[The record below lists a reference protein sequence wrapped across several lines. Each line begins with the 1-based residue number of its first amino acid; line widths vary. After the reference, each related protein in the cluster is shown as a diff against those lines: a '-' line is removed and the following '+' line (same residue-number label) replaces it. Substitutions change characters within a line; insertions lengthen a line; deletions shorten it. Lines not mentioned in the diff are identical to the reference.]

1 MLQCYL
7 SDVIRQFADK
17 GAEHEFQKE
26 KDTENY
32 IVDHHPYSGAG
43 DDCSYIAVVF
53 ISGIERNF
61 KMNRMKTVLMTAA
74 MLVCVFACTAVAGK
88 TVYAAPND
96 TIQTGI
102 SADGMD
108 LSGMTQEQAQGVVQS
123 YVNELGQAQ
132 VQLQAQ
138 DGQSVSIS
146 LSELGISWKNPEL
159 VSEAVSLGK
168 KGNIVARYKAEKDLQ
183 NKGKNY
189 PVVLDFDKEAI
200 RQAVTER
207 CSKFNV
213 EAIDAHL
220 TRVDG
225 SFQIEDG
232 QTGYVVDE
240 NASVAAIYDYLTG
253 SWVKGENGNVALVMA
268 VDEPKGKT
276 EELAKVK
283 DVLGTFTTSYS
294 TSGAS
299 RSKNVANGCRLI
311 NGTTLYPG
319 DTFSTYNTV
328 KPFSTENG
336 YEMAGSYLNGKV
348 VDSIGGGICQ
358 VSTTLYNA
366 VLRAELN
373 VTERSPHSMTVHYV
387 DLSEDAAIAGTYK
400 DFKFVNSTE
409 YPIYIEG
416 YTTSD
421 KKITFNIYGKE
432 TRDKNRT
439 ISFESQMVSETP
451 ATTILQEDAG
461 QGIGYKA
468 VSSKGSSGY
477 VAELYKIVKVNGVET
492 DRIKVNK
499 STYKGTNR
507 VVTYGTAGDPT
518 LSENLRAAIAAQDEA
533 LADANIAAAVPA
545 Q

>member
-1 MLQCYL
+1 MKKWKGSLLLAICL
-7 SDVIRQFADK
+7 LAMTSSMTVCAAGETILKGVSIDKLDV
-17 GAEHEFQKE
+17 
-26 KDTENY
+26 
-32 IVDHHPYSGAG
+32 
-43 DDCSYIAVVF
+43 
-53 ISGIERNF
+53 
-61 KMNRMKTVLMTAA
+61 
-74 MLVCVFACTAVAGK
+74 
-88 TVYAAPND
+88 
-96 TIQTGI
+96 
-102 SADGMD
+102 
-108 LSGMTQEQAQGVVQS
+108 SGMTREEALAALES
-123 YVNELGQAQ
+123 YEKNLG
-132 VQLQAQ
+132 
-138 DGQSVSIS
+138 GQSIK
-146 LSELGISWKNPEL
+146 LGIGDNVIEAKLSDLGVTFDNEDL
-159 VSEAVSLGK
+159 VDEAIGAGHA
-168 KGNIVARYKAEKDLQ
+168 GNIVKRYKDQKDLQ
-183 NKGKNY
+183 HSGKTFPLSWQTNEDTVRTY
-189 PVVLDFDKEAI
+189 VENNCTKYDKKAQNASLTRENGAFNFVAGTEGLELNVDSAVRTISDYLENSWTSDNTEVLNLET
-200 RQAVTER
+200 QVTEP
-207 CSKFNV
+207 
-213 EAIDAHL
+213 E
-220 TRVDG
+220 G
-225 SFQIEDG
+225 S
-232 QTGYVVDE
+232 
-240 NASVAAIYDYLTG
+240 A
-253 SWVKGENGNVALVMA
+253 
-268 VDEPKGKT
+268 
-276 EELAKVK
+276 EELANIK
-283 DVLGTFTTSYS
+283 DLLGSFTTSFS
-294 TSGAS
+294 TSGS
-299 RSKNVANGCRLI
+299 NRCKNVSSGASHI
-311 NGTTLYPG
+311 NGTVLYPG
-319 DTFSTYNTV
+319 EEFSTYETV
-328 KPFSTENG
+328 SPFTEANG
-336 YEMAGSYLNGKV
+336 YAMAGSYLNGEV
-348 VDSIGGGICQ
+348 VDSMGGGICQ

>member
-1 MLQCYL
+1 MKKWKGSLLLAICL
-7 SDVIRQFADK
+7 LAMTSSMTVCAAGETILKGVSIDKLDV
-17 GAEHEFQKE
+17 
-26 KDTENY
+26 
-32 IVDHHPYSGAG
+32 
-43 DDCSYIAVVF
+43 
-53 ISGIERNF
+53 
-61 KMNRMKTVLMTAA
+61 
-74 MLVCVFACTAVAGK
+74 
-88 TVYAAPND
+88 
-96 TIQTGI
+96 
-102 SADGMD
+102 
-108 LSGMTQEQAQGVVQS
+108 SGMTREEALAALES
-123 YVNELGQAQ
+123 YEKNLG
-132 VQLQAQ
+132 
-138 DGQSVSIS
+138 GQSIK
-146 LSELGISWKNPEL
+146 LGIGDNVIEAKLSDLGVTFDNEDL
-159 VSEAVSLGK
+159 VDEAIGVGHA
-168 KGNIVARYKAEKDLQ
+168 GNIVKRYKDQKDLQ
-183 NKGKNY
+183 HSGKTFPLSWQTNEDTVRTY
-189 PVVLDFDKEAI
+189 VENNCTKYDKKA
-200 RQAVTER
+200 QNA
-207 CSKFNV
+207 S
-213 EAIDAHL
+213 L
-220 TRVDG
+220 TRENGAFNFVAGTEGLELNVD
-225 SFQIEDG
+225 SAVRTI
-232 QTGYVVDE
+232 
-240 NASVAAIYDYLTG
+240 SDYLENSWTSDNTEVLNLETQITEPEG
-253 SWVKGENGNVALVMA
+253 SA
-268 VDEPKGKT
+268 
-276 EELAKVK
+276 EELANIK
-283 DVLGTFTTSYS
+283 DLLGSFTTSFS
-294 TSGAS
+294 TSGS
-299 RSKNVANGCRLI
+299 NRCKNVSSGASHI
-311 NGTTLYPG
+311 NGTVLYPG
-319 DTFSTYNTV
+319 EEFSAYETV
-328 KPFSTENG
+328 SPFTEANG
-336 YEMAGSYLNGKV
+336 YAMAGSYLNGEV
-348 VDSIGGGICQ
+348 VDSMGGGICQ

-439 ISFESQMVSETP
+439 ISFESQIVSETP

>member
-1 MLQCYL
+1 MKKWKGSLLLAICL
-7 SDVIRQFADK
+7 LAMASSMTVCAAGETILKGVSIDKLDV
-17 GAEHEFQKE
+17 
-26 KDTENY
+26 
-32 IVDHHPYSGAG
+32 
-43 DDCSYIAVVF
+43 
-53 ISGIERNF
+53 
-61 KMNRMKTVLMTAA
+61 
-74 MLVCVFACTAVAGK
+74 
-88 TVYAAPND
+88 
-96 TIQTGI
+96 
-102 SADGMD
+102 
-108 LSGMTQEQAQGVVQS
+108 SGMTREEALAALES
-123 YVNELGQAQ
+123 YEKNLG
-132 VQLQAQ
+132 
-138 DGQSVSIS
+138 GQSIK
-146 LSELGISWKNPEL
+146 LGIGDNVIEAKLSDLGVTFDNEDL
-159 VSEAVSLGK
+159 VDEAIGVGHV
-168 KGNIVARYKAEKDLQ
+168 GNIVKRYKDQKDLQ
-183 NKGKNY
+183 HSGKTFPLSWQTNEDTVRTY
-189 PVVLDFDKEAI
+189 VENNCTKYDKKAQNASLTRENGAFNFVAGTEGLELNVDSAVRTISDYLENSWTSDNTAVLNLET
-200 RQAVTER
+200 QVTEP
-207 CSKFNV
+207 
-213 EAIDAHL
+213 E
-220 TRVDG
+220 G
-225 SFQIEDG
+225 S
-232 QTGYVVDE
+232 
-240 NASVAAIYDYLTG
+240 
-253 SWVKGENGNVALVMA
+253 
-268 VDEPKGKT
+268 T
-276 EELAKVK
+276 EELANIK
-283 DVLGTFTTSYS
+283 DLLGSFTTSFS
-294 TSGAS
+294 TSGS
-299 RSKNVANGCRLI
+299 NRCKNVSSGASHI
-311 NGTTLYPG
+311 NGTVLYPG
-319 DTFSTYNTV
+319 EEFSAYETV
-328 KPFSTENG
+328 SPFTEANG
-336 YEMAGSYLNGKV
+336 YAMAGSYLNGEV
-348 VDSIGGGICQ
+348 VDSMGGGICQ

>member
-1 MLQCYL
+1 MKKWKGSLLLAICL
-7 SDVIRQFADK
+7 LAMASSMTVCAAGETILKGVSIDKLDV
-17 GAEHEFQKE
+17 
-26 KDTENY
+26 
-32 IVDHHPYSGAG
+32 
-43 DDCSYIAVVF
+43 
-53 ISGIERNF
+53 
-61 KMNRMKTVLMTAA
+61 
-74 MLVCVFACTAVAGK
+74 
-88 TVYAAPND
+88 
-96 TIQTGI
+96 
-102 SADGMD
+102 
-108 LSGMTQEQAQGVVQS
+108 SGMTREEALAALES
-123 YVNELGQAQ
+123 YEKNLG
-132 VQLQAQ
+132 
-138 DGQSVSIS
+138 GQSIK
-146 LSELGISWKNPEL
+146 LGIGDNVIEAKLSDLGVTFDNEDL
-159 VSEAVSLGK
+159 VDEAIGVGHA
-168 KGNIVARYKAEKDLQ
+168 GNIVKRYKDQKDLQ
-183 NKGKNY
+183 HSGKTFPLSWQTNEDTVRTY
-189 PVVLDFDKEAI
+189 VENNCTKYDKKAQNASLTRENGAFNFVAGTEGLELNVDSAVRTISDYLENSWTSDNTEVLNLEA
-200 RQAVTER
+200 QVTEP
-207 CSKFNV
+207 
-213 EAIDAHL
+213 E
-220 TRVDG
+220 G
-225 SFQIEDG
+225 S
-232 QTGYVVDE
+232 
-240 NASVAAIYDYLTG
+240 A
-253 SWVKGENGNVALVMA
+253 
-268 VDEPKGKT
+268 
-276 EELAKVK
+276 EELENIK
-283 DVLGTFTTSYS
+283 DLLGSFTTSFS
-294 TSGAS
+294 TSGS
-299 RSKNVANGCRLI
+299 NRCKNVSSGASHI
-311 NGTTLYPG
+311 NGTVLYPG
-319 DTFSTYNTV
+319 EEFSAYETV
-328 KPFSTENG
+328 SPFTEANG
-336 YEMAGSYLNGKV
+336 YAMAGSYLNGEV
-348 VDSIGGGICQ
+348 VDSMGGGICQ

-439 ISFESQMVSETP
+439 ISFESQIVSETP

>member
-1 MLQCYL
+1 MKKWKGSLLLAICL
-7 SDVIRQFADK
+7 LAMASSMTVCAAGETILKGVSIDKLDV
-17 GAEHEFQKE
+17 
-26 KDTENY
+26 
-32 IVDHHPYSGAG
+32 
-43 DDCSYIAVVF
+43 
-53 ISGIERNF
+53 
-61 KMNRMKTVLMTAA
+61 
-74 MLVCVFACTAVAGK
+74 
-88 TVYAAPND
+88 
-96 TIQTGI
+96 
-102 SADGMD
+102 
-108 LSGMTQEQAQGVVQS
+108 SGMTREEALAALES
-123 YVNELGQAQ
+123 YEKNLG
-132 VQLQAQ
+132 
-138 DGQSVSIS
+138 GQSIK
-146 LSELGISWKNPEL
+146 LGIGDNVIEAKLSDLGVTFDNEDL
-159 VSEAVSLGK
+159 VDEAIGVGHV
-168 KGNIVARYKAEKDLQ
+168 GNIVKRYKDQKDLQ
-183 NKGKNY
+183 HSGKTFPLSWQTNEDTVRTY
-189 PVVLDFDKEAI
+189 VENNCTKYDKKAQNASLTRENGAFNFVAGTEGLELNVDSAVRTISDYLENSWTSDNTEVLNLEI
-200 RQAVTER
+200 QVTEP
-207 CSKFNV
+207 
-213 EAIDAHL
+213 E
-220 TRVDG
+220 G
-225 SFQIEDG
+225 S
-232 QTGYVVDE
+232 
-240 NASVAAIYDYLTG
+240 A
-253 SWVKGENGNVALVMA
+253 
-268 VDEPKGKT
+268 
-276 EELAKVK
+276 EELANIK
-283 DVLGTFTTSYS
+283 DLLGSFTTSFS
-294 TSGAS
+294 TSGS
-299 RSKNVANGCRLI
+299 NRCKNVSSGASHI
-311 NGTTLYPG
+311 NGTVLYPG
-319 DTFSTYNTV
+319 EEFSAYETV
-328 KPFSTENG
+328 SPFTEANG
-336 YEMAGSYLNGKV
+336 YAMAGSYLNGEV
-348 VDSIGGGICQ
+348 VDSMGGGICQ

>member
-1 MLQCYL
+1 MKKWKGSLLLAICL
-7 SDVIRQFADK
+7 LAMTSSMTVCAAGETILKGVSIDKLDV
-17 GAEHEFQKE
+17 
-26 KDTENY
+26 
-32 IVDHHPYSGAG
+32 
-43 DDCSYIAVVF
+43 
-53 ISGIERNF
+53 
-61 KMNRMKTVLMTAA
+61 
-74 MLVCVFACTAVAGK
+74 
-88 TVYAAPND
+88 
-96 TIQTGI
+96 
-102 SADGMD
+102 
-108 LSGMTQEQAQGVVQS
+108 SGMTREEALAALES
-123 YVNELGQAQ
+123 YEKNLG
-132 VQLQAQ
+132 
-138 DGQSVSIS
+138 GQSIK
-146 LSELGISWKNPEL
+146 LGIGDNVIEAKLSDLGVTFDNEDL
-159 VSEAVSLGK
+159 VDEAIGVGHA
-168 KGNIVARYKAEKDLQ
+168 GNIVKRYKDQKDLQ
-183 NKGKNY
+183 HSGKTFPLSWQTNEDTVRTY
-189 PVVLDFDKEAI
+189 VENNCTKYDKKAQNASLTRENGAFNFVAGTEGLELNVDSAVRTISDYLENNWTSDNTAVLNLET
-200 RQAVTER
+200 QVTEP
-207 CSKFNV
+207 
-213 EAIDAHL
+213 E
-220 TRVDG
+220 G
-225 SFQIEDG
+225 S
-232 QTGYVVDE
+232 
-240 NASVAAIYDYLTG
+240 A
-253 SWVKGENGNVALVMA
+253 
-268 VDEPKGKT
+268 
-276 EELAKVK
+276 EELANIK
-283 DVLGTFTTSYS
+283 DLLGSFTTSFS
-294 TSGAS
+294 TSGS
-299 RSKNVANGCRLI
+299 NRCKNVSSGASHI
-311 NGTTLYPG
+311 NGTVLYPG
-319 DTFSTYNTV
+319 EEFSAYETV
-328 KPFSTENG
+328 SPFTEANG
-336 YEMAGSYLNGKV
+336 YAMAGSYLNGEV
-348 VDSIGGGICQ
+348 VDSMGGGICQ

-439 ISFESQMVSETP
+439 ISFESQIVSETP

-507 VVTYGTAGDPT
+507 VVTYGTAGDPI

>member
-1 MLQCYL
+1 MKKWKGSLLLAICL
-7 SDVIRQFADK
+7 LAMTSSMTVCAAGETILKGVSIDKLDV
-17 GAEHEFQKE
+17 
-26 KDTENY
+26 
-32 IVDHHPYSGAG
+32 
-43 DDCSYIAVVF
+43 
-53 ISGIERNF
+53 
-61 KMNRMKTVLMTAA
+61 
-74 MLVCVFACTAVAGK
+74 
-88 TVYAAPND
+88 
-96 TIQTGI
+96 
-102 SADGMD
+102 
-108 LSGMTQEQAQGVVQS
+108 SGMTREEALAALES
-123 YVNELGQAQ
+123 YEKNLG
-132 VQLQAQ
+132 
-138 DGQSVSIS
+138 GQSIKLGIGDNVIEAK
-146 LSELGISWKNPEL
+146 LSELGVTFDNEDL
-159 VSEAVSLGK
+159 VDEAIGVGHA
-168 KGNIVARYKAEKDLQ
+168 GNIVKRYKDQKDLQ
-183 NKGKNY
+183 HSGKTFPLSWQTNEDTVRTY
-189 PVVLDFDKEAI
+189 VENNCTKYDKKAQNASLTRENGAFNFVAGTEGLELNVDSAVRTISDYLENSWTSDNTEVLNLET
-200 RQAVTER
+200 QVTEP
-207 CSKFNV
+207 
-213 EAIDAHL
+213 E
-220 TRVDG
+220 G
-225 SFQIEDG
+225 S
-232 QTGYVVDE
+232 
-240 NASVAAIYDYLTG
+240 A
-253 SWVKGENGNVALVMA
+253 
-268 VDEPKGKT
+268 
-276 EELAKVK
+276 EELANIK
-283 DVLGTFTTSYS
+283 DLLGSFTTSFS
-294 TSGAS
+294 TSGS
-299 RSKNVANGCRLI
+299 NRCKNVSSGASHI
-311 NGTTLYPG
+311 NGTVLYPG
-319 DTFSTYNTV
+319 EEFSAYETV
-328 KPFSTENG
+328 SPFTEANG
-336 YEMAGSYLNGKV
+336 YAMAGSYLNGEV
-348 VDSIGGGICQ
+348 VDSMGGGICQ

>member
-1 MLQCYL
+1 MKKWKGSLLLAICL
-7 SDVIRQFADK
+7 LAMTSSMTVCAAGETILKGVSIDKLDV
-17 GAEHEFQKE
+17 
-26 KDTENY
+26 
-32 IVDHHPYSGAG
+32 
-43 DDCSYIAVVF
+43 
-53 ISGIERNF
+53 
-61 KMNRMKTVLMTAA
+61 
-74 MLVCVFACTAVAGK
+74 
-88 TVYAAPND
+88 
-96 TIQTGI
+96 
-102 SADGMD
+102 
-108 LSGMTQEQAQGVVQS
+108 SGMTREEALAALES
-123 YVNELGQAQ
+123 YEKNLG
-132 VQLQAQ
+132 
-138 DGQSVSIS
+138 GQSIK
-146 LSELGISWKNPEL
+146 LGIGDNVIEAKLSDLGVTFDNEDL
-159 VSEAVSLGK
+159 VDEAIGVGHA
-168 KGNIVARYKAEKDLQ
+168 GNIVERYKDQKDLQ
-183 NKGKNY
+183 HSGKTFPLSWQTNEDTVRTY
-189 PVVLDFDKEAI
+189 VENNCTKYDKKAQNASLTRENGAFNFVAGTEGLELNVDSAVRTISDYLENSWTSDNTEVLNLET
-200 RQAVTER
+200 QVTEP
-207 CSKFNV
+207 
-213 EAIDAHL
+213 E
-220 TRVDG
+220 G
-225 SFQIEDG
+225 S
-232 QTGYVVDE
+232 
-240 NASVAAIYDYLTG
+240 A
-253 SWVKGENGNVALVMA
+253 
-268 VDEPKGKT
+268 
-276 EELAKVK
+276 EELANIK
-283 DVLGTFTTSYS
+283 DLLGSFTTSFS
-294 TSGAS
+294 TSGS
-299 RSKNVANGCRLI
+299 NRCKNVSSGASHI
-311 NGTTLYPG
+311 NGTVLYPG
-319 DTFSTYNTV
+319 EEFSAYETV
-328 KPFSTENG
+328 SPFTEANG
-336 YEMAGSYLNGKV
+336 YAMAGSYLNGEV

>member
-1 MLQCYL
+1 MKKWRGSLLLAICL
-7 SDVIRQFADK
+7 LAMTSSMTVCAAGETILKGVSIDKLDV
-17 GAEHEFQKE
+17 
-26 KDTENY
+26 
-32 IVDHHPYSGAG
+32 
-43 DDCSYIAVVF
+43 
-53 ISGIERNF
+53 
-61 KMNRMKTVLMTAA
+61 
-74 MLVCVFACTAVAGK
+74 
-88 TVYAAPND
+88 
-96 TIQTGI
+96 
-102 SADGMD
+102 
-108 LSGMTQEQAQGVVQS
+108 SGMTREEALAALES
-123 YVNELGQAQ
+123 YEKNLG
-132 VQLQAQ
+132 
-138 DGQSVSIS
+138 GQSIK
-146 LSELGISWKNPEL
+146 LGIGDNVIEAKLSDLGVTFDNEDL
-159 VSEAVSLGK
+159 VDEAIGVGHA
-168 KGNIVARYKAEKDLQ
+168 GNIVKRYKDQKDLQ
-183 NKGKNY
+183 HSGKTFPLSWQTNEDTVRTY
-189 PVVLDFDKEAI
+189 VESNCTKYDKKAQNASLTRENGAFNFVAGTEGLELNVDSAVRTISDYLENSWTSDNTEVLNLET
-200 RQAVTER
+200 QVTEP
-207 CSKFNV
+207 
-213 EAIDAHL
+213 E
-220 TRVDG
+220 G
-225 SFQIEDG
+225 S
-232 QTGYVVDE
+232 
-240 NASVAAIYDYLTG
+240 A
-253 SWVKGENGNVALVMA
+253 
-268 VDEPKGKT
+268 
-276 EELAKVK
+276 EELENIK
-283 DVLGTFTTSYS
+283 DLLGSFTTSFS
-294 TSGAS
+294 TSGS
-299 RSKNVANGCRLI
+299 NRCKNVSSGASHI
-311 NGTTLYPG
+311 NGTVLYPG
-319 DTFSTYNTV
+319 EEFSAYETV
-328 KPFSTENG
+328 SPFTEANG
-336 YEMAGSYLNGKV
+336 YAMAGSYLNGEV
-348 VDSIGGGICQ
+348 VDSMGGGICQ

>member
-1 MLQCYL
+1 MKKWKGSLLLAICL
-7 SDVIRQFADK
+7 LAMASSMTVCAAGETILKGVSIDKLDV
-17 GAEHEFQKE
+17 
-26 KDTENY
+26 
-32 IVDHHPYSGAG
+32 
-43 DDCSYIAVVF
+43 
-53 ISGIERNF
+53 
-61 KMNRMKTVLMTAA
+61 
-74 MLVCVFACTAVAGK
+74 
-88 TVYAAPND
+88 
-96 TIQTGI
+96 
-102 SADGMD
+102 
-108 LSGMTQEQAQGVVQS
+108 SGMTREEALAALES
-123 YVNELGQAQ
+123 YEKNLG
-132 VQLQAQ
+132 
-138 DGQSVSIS
+138 GQSIK
-146 LSELGISWKNPEL
+146 LGIGDNVIEAKLSDLGVTFDNEDL
-159 VSEAVSLGK
+159 VDEAIGVGHA
-168 KGNIVARYKAEKDLQ
+168 GNIVKRYKDQKDLQ
-183 NKGKNY
+183 HSGKTFPLSWQTNEDTVRTY
-189 PVVLDFDKEAI
+189 VENNCTKYDKKA
-200 RQAVTER
+200 QNA
-207 CSKFNV
+207 S
-213 EAIDAHL
+213 L
-220 TRVDG
+220 TRENGAFNFVAGTEGLELNVD
-225 SFQIEDG
+225 SAVRTI
-232 QTGYVVDE
+232 
-240 NASVAAIYDYLTG
+240 SDYLENNWTSDNTAVLNLETQITEPEG
-253 SWVKGENGNVALVMA
+253 SA
-268 VDEPKGKT
+268 
-276 EELAKVK
+276 EELANIK
-283 DVLGTFTTSYS
+283 DLLGSFTTSFS
-294 TSGAS
+294 TSGS
-299 RSKNVANGCRLI
+299 NRCKNVSSGASHI
-311 NGTTLYPG
+311 NGTVLYPG
-319 DTFSTYNTV
+319 EEFSAYETV
-328 KPFSTENG
+328 SPFTEANG
-336 YEMAGSYLNGKV
+336 YAMAGSYLNGEV
-348 VDSIGGGICQ
+348 VDSMGGGICQ

-439 ISFESQMVSETP
+439 ISFESQRVSETP

-507 VVTYGTAGDPT
+507 VVTYGTAGDPI

>member
-1 MLQCYL
+1 MKKWKGSLLLAICL
-7 SDVIRQFADK
+7 LAMTSSMTVCAAGETILKGVSIDKLDV
-17 GAEHEFQKE
+17 
-26 KDTENY
+26 
-32 IVDHHPYSGAG
+32 
-43 DDCSYIAVVF
+43 
-53 ISGIERNF
+53 
-61 KMNRMKTVLMTAA
+61 
-74 MLVCVFACTAVAGK
+74 
-88 TVYAAPND
+88 
-96 TIQTGI
+96 
-102 SADGMD
+102 
-108 LSGMTQEQAQGVVQS
+108 SGMTREEALAALES
-123 YVNELGQAQ
+123 YEKNLG
-132 VQLQAQ
+132 
-138 DGQSVSIS
+138 GQSIK
-146 LSELGISWKNPEL
+146 LGIGDNVIEAKLSDLGVTFDNEDL
-159 VSEAVSLGK
+159 VDEAIGVGHA
-168 KGNIVARYKAEKDLQ
+168 GNIVKRYKDQKDLQ
-183 NKGKNY
+183 HSGKTFPLSWQTNEDTVRTY
-189 PVVLDFDKEAI
+189 VENNCTKYDKKAQNASLTRENGAFNFVAGTEGLELNVDSAVRTISDYLENSWTSDNTAVLNLET
-200 RQAVTER
+200 QVTEP
-207 CSKFNV
+207 
-213 EAIDAHL
+213 E
-220 TRVDG
+220 G
-225 SFQIEDG
+225 S
-232 QTGYVVDE
+232 
-240 NASVAAIYDYLTG
+240 A
-253 SWVKGENGNVALVMA
+253 
-268 VDEPKGKT
+268 
-276 EELAKVK
+276 EELANIK
-283 DVLGTFTTSYS
+283 DLLGSFTTSFS
-294 TSGAS
+294 TSGS
-299 RSKNVANGCRLI
+299 NRCKNVSSGASHI
-311 NGTTLYPG
+311 NGTVLYPG
-319 DTFSTYNTV
+319 EEFSAYETV
-328 KPFSTENG
+328 SPFTEANG
-336 YEMAGSYLNGKV
+336 YAMAGSYLNGEV
-348 VDSIGGGICQ
+348 VDSMGGGICQ

-468 VSSKGSSGY
+468 VSSKGSSSY

>member
-1 MLQCYL
+1 MKKWKGSLLLAICL
-7 SDVIRQFADK
+7 LAMTSSMTVCAAGETILKGVSIDKLDV
-17 GAEHEFQKE
+17 
-26 KDTENY
+26 
-32 IVDHHPYSGAG
+32 
-43 DDCSYIAVVF
+43 
-53 ISGIERNF
+53 
-61 KMNRMKTVLMTAA
+61 
-74 MLVCVFACTAVAGK
+74 
-88 TVYAAPND
+88 
-96 TIQTGI
+96 
-102 SADGMD
+102 
-108 LSGMTQEQAQGVVQS
+108 SGMTREEALAALES
-123 YVNELGQAQ
+123 YEKNLG
-132 VQLQAQ
+132 
-138 DGQSVSIS
+138 GQSIK
-146 LSELGISWKNPEL
+146 LGIGDNVIEAKLSDLGVTFDNEDL
-159 VSEAVSLGK
+159 VDEAIGVGHA
-168 KGNIVARYKAEKDLQ
+168 GNIVKRYKDQKDLQ
-183 NKGKNY
+183 HSGKTFPLSWQTNEDTVRTY
-189 PVVLDFDKEAI
+189 VENNCTKYDKKA
-200 RQAVTER
+200 QNA
-207 CSKFNV
+207 S
-213 EAIDAHL
+213 L
-220 TRVDG
+220 TRENGAFNFVAGTEGLELNVD
-225 SFQIEDG
+225 SAVRTI
-232 QTGYVVDE
+232 
-240 NASVAAIYDYLTG
+240 SDYLENNWTSDNTAVLNLETQITEPEG
-253 SWVKGENGNVALVMA
+253 SA
-268 VDEPKGKT
+268 
-276 EELAKVK
+276 EELANIK
-283 DVLGTFTTSYS
+283 DLLGSFTTSFS
-294 TSGAS
+294 TSGSNRCKNVSSGAS
-299 RSKNVANGCRLI
+299 HINGTVLYPGEEFSAYETVSPFTVANG
-311 NGTTLYPG
+311 YA
-319 DTFSTYNTV
+319 
-328 KPFSTENG
+328 
-336 YEMAGSYLNGKV
+336 MAGSYLNGEV
-348 VDSIGGGICQ
+348 VDSMGGGICQ

-439 ISFESQMVSETP
+439 ISFESQIVSGTP

-533 LADANIAAAVPA
+533 LADANIAVAVPA

>member
-1 MLQCYL
+1 MKKWKGSLLLAICL
-7 SDVIRQFADK
+7 LAMASSMTVCAAGETILKGVSIDKLDV
-17 GAEHEFQKE
+17 
-26 KDTENY
+26 
-32 IVDHHPYSGAG
+32 
-43 DDCSYIAVVF
+43 
-53 ISGIERNF
+53 
-61 KMNRMKTVLMTAA
+61 
-74 MLVCVFACTAVAGK
+74 
-88 TVYAAPND
+88 
-96 TIQTGI
+96 
-102 SADGMD
+102 
-108 LSGMTQEQAQGVVQS
+108 SGMTREEALAALES
-123 YVNELGQAQ
+123 YEKNLG
-132 VQLQAQ
+132 
-138 DGQSVSIS
+138 GQSIK
-146 LSELGISWKNPEL
+146 LGIGDNVIEAKLSDLGVTFDNEDL
-159 VSEAVSLGK
+159 VDEAIGVGHA
-168 KGNIVARYKAEKDLQ
+168 GNIVKRYKDQKDLQ
-183 NKGKNY
+183 HSGKTFPLSWQTNEDTVRTY
-189 PVVLDFDKEAI
+189 VENNCTKYDKKAQNASLTRENGAFNFVAGTEGLELNVDSAVRTISDYLENSWTSDNTAVLNLET
-200 RQAVTER
+200 QVTEP
-207 CSKFNV
+207 
-213 EAIDAHL
+213 E
-220 TRVDG
+220 G
-225 SFQIEDG
+225 S
-232 QTGYVVDE
+232 
-240 NASVAAIYDYLTG
+240 A
-253 SWVKGENGNVALVMA
+253 
-268 VDEPKGKT
+268 
-276 EELAKVK
+276 EELANIK
-283 DVLGTFTTSYS
+283 DLLGSFTTSFS
-294 TSGAS
+294 TSGS
-299 RSKNVANGCRLI
+299 NRCKNVSSGASHI
-311 NGTTLYPG
+311 NGTVLYPG
-319 DTFSTYNTV
+319 EEFSAYETV
-328 KPFSTENG
+328 SPFTEANG
-336 YEMAGSYLNGKV
+336 YAMAGSYLNGEV
-348 VDSIGGGICQ
+348 VDSMGGGICQ

-439 ISFESQMVSETP
+439 ISFESQIVSETP

-468 VSSKGSSGY
+468 VSSKGSSSY

>member
-1 MLQCYL
+1 MKKWKGSLLLAICL
-7 SDVIRQFADK
+7 LAMTSSMTVCAAGETILKGVSIDKLDV
-17 GAEHEFQKE
+17 
-26 KDTENY
+26 
-32 IVDHHPYSGAG
+32 
-43 DDCSYIAVVF
+43 
-53 ISGIERNF
+53 
-61 KMNRMKTVLMTAA
+61 
-74 MLVCVFACTAVAGK
+74 
-88 TVYAAPND
+88 
-96 TIQTGI
+96 
-102 SADGMD
+102 
-108 LSGMTQEQAQGVVQS
+108 SGMTREEALAALES
-123 YVNELGQAQ
+123 YEKNLG
-132 VQLQAQ
+132 
-138 DGQSVSIS
+138 GQSIK
-146 LSELGISWKNPEL
+146 LGIGDNVIEAKLSDLGVTFDNEDL
-159 VSEAVSLGK
+159 VDEAIGVGHA
-168 KGNIVARYKAEKDLQ
+168 GNIVKRYKDQKDLQ
-183 NKGKNY
+183 HSGKTFPLSWQTNEDTVRTY
-189 PVVLDFDKEAI
+189 VENNCTKYDKKAQNASLTRENGAFNFVAGTEGLELNVDSAVRTISDYLENSWTSDNTEVLNLET
-200 RQAVTER
+200 QVTEP
-207 CSKFNV
+207 
-213 EAIDAHL
+213 E
-220 TRVDG
+220 G
-225 SFQIEDG
+225 S
-232 QTGYVVDE
+232 
-240 NASVAAIYDYLTG
+240 A
-253 SWVKGENGNVALVMA
+253 
-268 VDEPKGKT
+268 
-276 EELAKVK
+276 EELANIK
-283 DVLGTFTTSYS
+283 DLLGSFTTSFS
-294 TSGAS
+294 TSGS
-299 RSKNVANGCRLI
+299 NRCKNVSSGASHI
-311 NGTTLYPG
+311 NGTVLYPG
-319 DTFSTYNTV
+319 EEFSAYETV
-328 KPFSTENG
+328 SPFTEANG
-336 YEMAGSYLNGKV
+336 YAMAGSYLNGEV
-348 VDSIGGGICQ
+348 VDSMGGGICQ

-439 ISFESQMVSETP
+439 ISFESQIVSETP

-468 VSSKGSSGY
+468 VSSKGRSSY

>member
-1 MLQCYL
+1 MKKWKGSLLLAICL
-7 SDVIRQFADK
+7 LAMASSMTVCAAGETILKGVSIDKLDV
-17 GAEHEFQKE
+17 
-26 KDTENY
+26 
-32 IVDHHPYSGAG
+32 
-43 DDCSYIAVVF
+43 
-53 ISGIERNF
+53 
-61 KMNRMKTVLMTAA
+61 
-74 MLVCVFACTAVAGK
+74 
-88 TVYAAPND
+88 
-96 TIQTGI
+96 
-102 SADGMD
+102 
-108 LSGMTQEQAQGVVQS
+108 SGMTREEALAALES
-123 YVNELGQAQ
+123 YEKNLG
-132 VQLQAQ
+132 
-138 DGQSVSIS
+138 GQSIK
-146 LSELGISWKNPEL
+146 LGIGDNVIEAKLSDLGVTFDNEDL
-159 VSEAVSLGK
+159 VDEAIGVGHA
-168 KGNIVARYKAEKDLQ
+168 GNIVKRYKDQKDLQ
-183 NKGKNY
+183 HSGKTFPLSWQTNEDTVRTY
-189 PVVLDFDKEAI
+189 VENNCTKYDKKAQNASLTRENGAFNFVAGTEGLELNVDSAVRTISDYLENSWTSDNTEVLNLET
-200 RQAVTER
+200 QVTEP
-207 CSKFNV
+207 
-213 EAIDAHL
+213 E
-220 TRVDG
+220 G
-225 SFQIEDG
+225 S
-232 QTGYVVDE
+232 
-240 NASVAAIYDYLTG
+240 A
-253 SWVKGENGNVALVMA
+253 
-268 VDEPKGKT
+268 
-276 EELAKVK
+276 EELANIK
-283 DVLGTFTTSYS
+283 DLLGSFTTSFS
-294 TSGAS
+294 TSGS
-299 RSKNVANGCRLI
+299 NRCKNVSSGASHI
-311 NGTTLYPG
+311 NGTVLYPG
-319 DTFSTYNTV
+319 EEFSAYETV
-328 KPFSTENG
+328 SPFTEANG
-336 YEMAGSYLNGKV
+336 YAMAGSYLNGEV
-348 VDSIGGGICQ
+348 VDSMGGGICQ

-507 VVTYGTAGDPT
+507 VVTYGTAGDPI

>member
-1 MLQCYL
+1 MKKWRGSLLLAICL
-7 SDVIRQFADK
+7 LAMTSSMTVCAAGETILKGVSIDKLDV
-17 GAEHEFQKE
+17 
-26 KDTENY
+26 
-32 IVDHHPYSGAG
+32 
-43 DDCSYIAVVF
+43 
-53 ISGIERNF
+53 
-61 KMNRMKTVLMTAA
+61 
-74 MLVCVFACTAVAGK
+74 
-88 TVYAAPND
+88 
-96 TIQTGI
+96 
-102 SADGMD
+102 
-108 LSGMTQEQAQGVVQS
+108 SGMTREEALAALES
-123 YVNELGQAQ
+123 YEKNLG
-132 VQLQAQ
+132 
-138 DGQSVSIS
+138 GQSIK
-146 LSELGISWKNPEL
+146 LGIGDNVIEAKLSDLGVTFDNEDL
-159 VSEAVSLGK
+159 VDEAIGVGHA
-168 KGNIVARYKAEKDLQ
+168 GNIVKRYKDQKDLQ
-183 NKGKNY
+183 HSGKTFPLSWQTNEDTVRTY
-189 PVVLDFDKEAI
+189 VENNCTKYDKKA
-200 RQAVTER
+200 QNA
-207 CSKFNV
+207 S
-213 EAIDAHL
+213 L
-220 TRVDG
+220 TRENGAFNFVAGTEGLELNVD
-225 SFQIEDG
+225 SAVRTI
-232 QTGYVVDE
+232 
-240 NASVAAIYDYLTG
+240 SDYLENNWTSDNTAVLNLETQITEPEG
-253 SWVKGENGNVALVMA
+253 SA
-268 VDEPKGKT
+268 
-276 EELAKVK
+276 EELANIK
-283 DVLGTFTTSYS
+283 DLLGSFTTSFS
-294 TSGAS
+294 TSGS
-299 RSKNVANGCRLI
+299 NRCKNVSSGASHI
-311 NGTTLYPG
+311 NGTVLYPG
-319 DTFSTYNTV
+319 EEFSAYETV
-328 KPFSTENG
+328 SPFTEANG
-336 YEMAGSYLNGKV
+336 YAMAGSYLNGEV
-348 VDSIGGGICQ
+348 VDSMGGGICQ

-507 VVTYGTAGDPT
+507 VVTYGTAGDPI

-533 LADANIAAAVPA
+533 LADANIAVAVPA

>member
-1 MLQCYL
+1 MKKWKGSLLLAICL
-7 SDVIRQFADK
+7 LAMASSMTVCAAGETILKGVSIDKLDV
-17 GAEHEFQKE
+17 
-26 KDTENY
+26 
-32 IVDHHPYSGAG
+32 
-43 DDCSYIAVVF
+43 
-53 ISGIERNF
+53 
-61 KMNRMKTVLMTAA
+61 
-74 MLVCVFACTAVAGK
+74 
-88 TVYAAPND
+88 
-96 TIQTGI
+96 
-102 SADGMD
+102 
-108 LSGMTQEQAQGVVQS
+108 SGMTREEALAALES
-123 YVNELGQAQ
+123 YEKNLG
-132 VQLQAQ
+132 
-138 DGQSVSIS
+138 GQSIK
-146 LSELGISWKNPEL
+146 LGIGDNVIEAKLSDLGVTFDNEDL
-159 VSEAVSLGK
+159 VDEAIGVGHV
-168 KGNIVARYKAEKDLQ
+168 GNIVKRYKDQKDLQ
-183 NKGKNY
+183 HSGKTFPLSWQTNEDTVRTY
-189 PVVLDFDKEAI
+189 VENNCTKYDKKAQNASLTRENGAFNFVAGTEGLELNVDSAVRTISDYLENSWTSDNTAVLNLET
-200 RQAVTER
+200 QVTEP
-207 CSKFNV
+207 
-213 EAIDAHL
+213 E
-220 TRVDG
+220 G
-225 SFQIEDG
+225 S
-232 QTGYVVDE
+232 
-240 NASVAAIYDYLTG
+240 A
-253 SWVKGENGNVALVMA
+253 
-268 VDEPKGKT
+268 
-276 EELAKVK
+276 EELANIK
-283 DVLGTFTTSYS
+283 DLLGSFTTSFS
-294 TSGAS
+294 TSGS
-299 RSKNVANGCRLI
+299 NRCKNVSSGASHI
-311 NGTTLYPG
+311 NGTVLYPG
-319 DTFSTYNTV
+319 EEFSAYETV
-328 KPFSTENG
+328 SPFTEANG
-336 YEMAGSYLNGKV
+336 YAMAGSYLNGEV
-348 VDSIGGGICQ
+348 VDSMGGGICQ

-507 VVTYGTAGDPT
+507 VVTYGTAGDPI

>member
-1 MLQCYL
+1 MKKWKGSLLLAICL
-7 SDVIRQFADK
+7 LAMTSSMTVCAAGETILKGVSIDKLDV
-17 GAEHEFQKE
+17 
-26 KDTENY
+26 
-32 IVDHHPYSGAG
+32 
-43 DDCSYIAVVF
+43 
-53 ISGIERNF
+53 
-61 KMNRMKTVLMTAA
+61 
-74 MLVCVFACTAVAGK
+74 
-88 TVYAAPND
+88 
-96 TIQTGI
+96 
-102 SADGMD
+102 
-108 LSGMTQEQAQGVVQS
+108 SGMTREEALAALES
-123 YVNELGQAQ
+123 YEKNLG
-132 VQLQAQ
+132 
-138 DGQSVSIS
+138 GQSIK
-146 LSELGISWKNPEL
+146 LGIGDNVIEAKLSDLGVTFDNEDL
-159 VSEAVSLGK
+159 VDEAIGVGHV
-168 KGNIVARYKAEKDLQ
+168 GNIVKRYKDQKDLQ
-183 NKGKNY
+183 HSGKTFPLSWQTNEDTVRTY
-189 PVVLDFDKEAI
+189 VENNCTKYDKKAQNASLTRENGAFNFVAGTEGLELNVDSAVRTISDYLENSWTSDNTAVLNLET
-200 RQAVTER
+200 QVTEP
-207 CSKFNV
+207 
-213 EAIDAHL
+213 E
-220 TRVDG
+220 G
-225 SFQIEDG
+225 S
-232 QTGYVVDE
+232 
-240 NASVAAIYDYLTG
+240 A
-253 SWVKGENGNVALVMA
+253 
-268 VDEPKGKT
+268 
-276 EELAKVK
+276 EELANIK
-283 DVLGTFTTSYS
+283 DLLGSFTTSFS
-294 TSGAS
+294 TSGS
-299 RSKNVANGCRLI
+299 NRCKNVSSGASHI
-311 NGTTLYPG
+311 NGTVLYPREE
-319 DTFSTYNTV
+319 FSAYETV
-328 KPFSTENG
+328 SPFTEANG
-336 YEMAGSYLNGKV
+336 YAMAGSYLNGEV
-348 VDSIGGGICQ
+348 VDSMGGGICQ

>member
-1 MLQCYL
+1 MKKWKGSLLLAICL
-7 SDVIRQFADK
+7 LAMASSMTVCAAGETILKGVSIDKLDV
-17 GAEHEFQKE
+17 
-26 KDTENY
+26 
-32 IVDHHPYSGAG
+32 
-43 DDCSYIAVVF
+43 
-53 ISGIERNF
+53 
-61 KMNRMKTVLMTAA
+61 
-74 MLVCVFACTAVAGK
+74 
-88 TVYAAPND
+88 
-96 TIQTGI
+96 
-102 SADGMD
+102 
-108 LSGMTQEQAQGVVQS
+108 SGMTREEALAALES
-123 YVNELGQAQ
+123 YEKNLG
-132 VQLQAQ
+132 
-138 DGQSVSIS
+138 GQSIK
-146 LSELGISWKNPEL
+146 LGIGDNVIEAKLSDLGVTFDNEDL
-159 VSEAVSLGK
+159 VDEAIGVGHV
-168 KGNIVARYKAEKDLQ
+168 GNIVKRYKDQKDLQ
-183 NKGKNY
+183 HSGKTFPLSWQTNEDTVRTY
-189 PVVLDFDKEAI
+189 VENNCTKYDKKAQNASLTRENGAFNFVAGTEGLELNVDSAVRTISDYLENSWTSDNTEVLNLET
-200 RQAVTER
+200 QVTEP
-207 CSKFNV
+207 
-213 EAIDAHL
+213 E
-220 TRVDG
+220 G
-225 SFQIEDG
+225 S
-232 QTGYVVDE
+232 
-240 NASVAAIYDYLTG
+240 A
-253 SWVKGENGNVALVMA
+253 
-268 VDEPKGKT
+268 
-276 EELAKVK
+276 EELANIK
-283 DVLGTFTTSYS
+283 DLLGSFTTSFS
-294 TSGAS
+294 TSGS
-299 RSKNVANGCRLI
+299 NRCKNVSSGASHI
-311 NGTTLYPG
+311 NGTVLYPG
-319 DTFSTYNTV
+319 EEFSAYETV
-328 KPFSTENG
+328 SPFTEANG
-336 YEMAGSYLNGKV
+336 YAMAGSYLNGEV
-348 VDSIGGGICQ
+348 VDSMGGGICQ

-439 ISFESQMVSETP
+439 ISFESQIVSETP

-533 LADANIAAAVPA
+533 LADANIAAAAVPA

>member
-1 MLQCYL
+1 MKKWKGSLLLAICL
-7 SDVIRQFADK
+7 LAMASSMTVCAAGETILKGVSIDKLDV
-17 GAEHEFQKE
+17 
-26 KDTENY
+26 
-32 IVDHHPYSGAG
+32 
-43 DDCSYIAVVF
+43 
-53 ISGIERNF
+53 
-61 KMNRMKTVLMTAA
+61 
-74 MLVCVFACTAVAGK
+74 
-88 TVYAAPND
+88 
-96 TIQTGI
+96 
-102 SADGMD
+102 
-108 LSGMTQEQAQGVVQS
+108 SGMTREEALAALES
-123 YVNELGQAQ
+123 YEKNLG
-132 VQLQAQ
+132 
-138 DGQSVSIS
+138 GQSIK
-146 LSELGISWKNPEL
+146 LGIGDNVIEAKLSDLGVTFDNEDL
-159 VSEAVSLGK
+159 VDEAIGVGHA
-168 KGNIVARYKAEKDLQ
+168 GNIVKRYKDQKDLQ
-183 NKGKNY
+183 HSGKTFPLSWQTNENTVRTY
-189 PVVLDFDKEAI
+189 VENNCTKYDKKAQNASLTRENGAFNFVAGTEGLELNVDSAVRTISDYLENSWTSDNTEVLNLET
-200 RQAVTER
+200 QVTEPEGR
-207 CSKFNV
+207 
-213 EAIDAHL
+213 A
-220 TRVDG
+220 
-225 SFQIEDG
+225 
-232 QTGYVVDE
+232 
-240 NASVAAIYDYLTG
+240 
-253 SWVKGENGNVALVMA
+253 
-268 VDEPKGKT
+268 
-276 EELAKVK
+276 EELANIK
-283 DVLGTFTTSYS
+283 DLLGRFTTSFS
-294 TSGAS
+294 TSGS
-299 RSKNVANGCRLI
+299 NRCKNVSSGARHI
-311 NGTTLYPG
+311 NGTVLYPG
-319 DTFSTYNTV
+319 EEFSAYETV
-328 KPFSTENG
+328 SPFTEANG
-336 YEMAGSYLNGKV
+336 YAMAGSYLNGEV
-348 VDSIGGGICQ
+348 VDSMGGGICQ

>member
-1 MLQCYL
+1 MKKWKGSLLLAICL
-7 SDVIRQFADK
+7 LAMTSSMTVCAAGETILKGVSIDKLDV
-17 GAEHEFQKE
+17 
-26 KDTENY
+26 
-32 IVDHHPYSGAG
+32 
-43 DDCSYIAVVF
+43 
-53 ISGIERNF
+53 
-61 KMNRMKTVLMTAA
+61 
-74 MLVCVFACTAVAGK
+74 
-88 TVYAAPND
+88 
-96 TIQTGI
+96 
-102 SADGMD
+102 
-108 LSGMTQEQAQGVVQS
+108 SGMTREEALAALES
-123 YVNELGQAQ
+123 YEKNLG
-132 VQLQAQ
+132 
-138 DGQSVSIS
+138 GQSIK
-146 LSELGISWKNPEL
+146 LGIGDNVIEAKLSDLGVTFDNEDL
-159 VSEAVSLGK
+159 VDEAIGVGHA
-168 KGNIVARYKAEKDLQ
+168 GNIVKRYKDQKDLQ
-183 NKGKNY
+183 HSGKTFPLSWQTNEDTVRTY
-189 PVVLDFDKEAI
+189 VENNCTKYDKKAQNASLTRENGAFNFVAGTEGLELNVDSAVRTISDYLENSWTSDNTEVLNLET
-200 RQAVTER
+200 QVTEP
-207 CSKFNV
+207 
-213 EAIDAHL
+213 E
-220 TRVDG
+220 G
-225 SFQIEDG
+225 S
-232 QTGYVVDE
+232 
-240 NASVAAIYDYLTG
+240 A
-253 SWVKGENGNVALVMA
+253 
-268 VDEPKGKT
+268 
-276 EELAKVK
+276 EELANIK
-283 DVLGTFTTSYS
+283 DLLGSFTTSFS
-294 TSGAS
+294 TSGS
-299 RSKNVANGCRLI
+299 NRCKNVSSGASHI
-311 NGTTLYPG
+311 NGTVLYPG
-319 DTFSTYNTV
+319 EEFSTYETV
-328 KPFSTENG
+328 SPFTEANG
-336 YEMAGSYLNGKV
+336 YAMAGSYLNGEV
-348 VDSIGGGICQ
+348 VDSMGGGICQ

>member
-1 MLQCYL
+1 MKKWKGSLLLAICL
-7 SDVIRQFADK
+7 LAMTSSMTVCAAGETILKGVSIDKLDV
-17 GAEHEFQKE
+17 
-26 KDTENY
+26 
-32 IVDHHPYSGAG
+32 
-43 DDCSYIAVVF
+43 
-53 ISGIERNF
+53 
-61 KMNRMKTVLMTAA
+61 
-74 MLVCVFACTAVAGK
+74 
-88 TVYAAPND
+88 
-96 TIQTGI
+96 
-102 SADGMD
+102 
-108 LSGMTQEQAQGVVQS
+108 SGMTREEALAALES
-123 YVNELGQAQ
+123 YEKNLG
-132 VQLQAQ
+132 
-138 DGQSVSIS
+138 GQSIK
-146 LSELGISWKNPEL
+146 LGIGDNVIEAKLSDLGVTFDNEDL
-159 VSEAVSLGK
+159 VDEAIGVGHA
-168 KGNIVARYKAEKDLQ
+168 GNIVKRYKDQKDLQ
-183 NKGKNY
+183 HSGKTFPLSWQTNEDTVRTY
-189 PVVLDFDKEAI
+189 VENNCTKYDKKAQNASLTRENGAFNFVAGTEGLELNVDSAVRTISDYLENSWTSDNTEVLNLET
-200 RQAVTER
+200 QVTEP
-207 CSKFNV
+207 
-213 EAIDAHL
+213 E
-220 TRVDG
+220 G
-225 SFQIEDG
+225 S
-232 QTGYVVDE
+232 
-240 NASVAAIYDYLTG
+240 A
-253 SWVKGENGNVALVMA
+253 
-268 VDEPKGKT
+268 
-276 EELAKVK
+276 EELANIK
-283 DVLGTFTTSYS
+283 DLLGSFTTSFS
-294 TSGAS
+294 TSGS
-299 RSKNVANGCRLI
+299 NRCKNVSSGASHI
-311 NGTTLYPG
+311 NGTVLYPG
-319 DTFSTYNTV
+319 EEFSAYETV
-328 KPFSTENG
+328 SPFTEANG
-336 YEMAGSYLNGKV
+336 YAMAGSYLNGEV
-348 VDSIGGGICQ
+348 VDSMGGGICQ

-432 TRDKNRT
+432 TRDKNRA

>member
-1 MLQCYL
+1 MKKWKGSLLLAICL
-7 SDVIRQFADK
+7 LAMTSSMTVCAAGETILKGVSIDKLDV
-17 GAEHEFQKE
+17 
-26 KDTENY
+26 
-32 IVDHHPYSGAG
+32 
-43 DDCSYIAVVF
+43 
-53 ISGIERNF
+53 
-61 KMNRMKTVLMTAA
+61 
-74 MLVCVFACTAVAGK
+74 
-88 TVYAAPND
+88 
-96 TIQTGI
+96 
-102 SADGMD
+102 
-108 LSGMTQEQAQGVVQS
+108 SGMTREEALAALES
-123 YVNELGQAQ
+123 YEKNLG
-132 VQLQAQ
+132 
-138 DGQSVSIS
+138 GQSIK
-146 LSELGISWKNPEL
+146 LGIGDNVIEAKLSDLGVTFDNEDL
-159 VSEAVSLGK
+159 VDEAIGVGRA
-168 KGNIVARYKAEKDLQ
+168 GNIVKRYKDQKDLQ
-183 NKGKNY
+183 HSGKTFPLSWQTNEDTVRTY
-189 PVVLDFDKEAI
+189 VENNCTKYDKKAQNASLTRENGAFNFVAGTEGLELNVDSAVRTISDYLENSWTSDNTEVLNLET
-200 RQAVTER
+200 QVTEP
-207 CSKFNV
+207 
-213 EAIDAHL
+213 E
-220 TRVDG
+220 G
-225 SFQIEDG
+225 S
-232 QTGYVVDE
+232 
-240 NASVAAIYDYLTG
+240 A
-253 SWVKGENGNVALVMA
+253 
-268 VDEPKGKT
+268 
-276 EELAKVK
+276 EELANIK
-283 DVLGTFTTSYS
+283 DLLGSFTTSFS
-294 TSGAS
+294 TSGS
-299 RSKNVANGCRLI
+299 NRCKNVSSGASHI
-311 NGTTLYPG
+311 NGTVLYPG
-319 DTFSTYNTV
+319 EEFSAYETV
-328 KPFSTENG
+328 SPFTEANG
-336 YEMAGSYLNGKV
+336 YAMAGSYLNGEV
-348 VDSIGGGICQ
+348 VDSMGGGICQ

-439 ISFESQMVSETP
+439 ISFESQIVSETP

-533 LADANIAAAVPA
+533 LADDNIAAAVPA

>member
-1 MLQCYL
+1 MKKWKGSLLLAICL
-7 SDVIRQFADK
+7 LAMTSSMTVCAAGETILKGVSIDKLDV
-17 GAEHEFQKE
+17 
-26 KDTENY
+26 
-32 IVDHHPYSGAG
+32 
-43 DDCSYIAVVF
+43 
-53 ISGIERNF
+53 
-61 KMNRMKTVLMTAA
+61 
-74 MLVCVFACTAVAGK
+74 
-88 TVYAAPND
+88 
-96 TIQTGI
+96 
-102 SADGMD
+102 
-108 LSGMTQEQAQGVVQS
+108 SGMTREEALAALES
-123 YVNELGQAQ
+123 YEKNLG
-132 VQLQAQ
+132 
-138 DGQSVSIS
+138 GQTIK
-146 LSELGISWKNPEL
+146 LGIGDNVIEAKLSDLGVTFDNEDL
-159 VSEAVSLGK
+159 VDEAIGVGHA
-168 KGNIVARYKAEKDLQ
+168 GNIVKRYKDQKDLQ
-183 NKGKNY
+183 HSGKTFPLSWQTNEDTVRTY
-189 PVVLDFDKEAI
+189 VENNCTKYDKKA
-200 RQAVTER
+200 QNA
-207 CSKFNV
+207 S
-213 EAIDAHL
+213 L
-220 TRVDG
+220 TRENGAFNFVAGTEGLELNVD
-225 SFQIEDG
+225 SAVRTI
-232 QTGYVVDE
+232 
-240 NASVAAIYDYLTG
+240 SDYLENSWTSDNTEVLNLETQITEPEG
-253 SWVKGENGNVALVMA
+253 SA
-268 VDEPKGKT
+268 
-276 EELAKVK
+276 EELANIK
-283 DVLGTFTTSYS
+283 DLLGSFTTSFS
-294 TSGAS
+294 TSGS
-299 RSKNVANGCRLI
+299 NRCKNVSSGASHI
-311 NGTTLYPG
+311 NGTVLYPG
-319 DTFSTYNTV
+319 EEFSAYETV
-328 KPFSTENG
+328 SPFTEANG
-336 YEMAGSYLNGKV
+336 YAMAGSYLNGEV
-348 VDSIGGGICQ
+348 VDSMGGGICQ

>member
-1 MLQCYL
+1 MKKWKGSLLLAICL
-7 SDVIRQFADK
+7 LAMASSMTVCAAGETILKGVSIDKLDV
-17 GAEHEFQKE
+17 
-26 KDTENY
+26 
-32 IVDHHPYSGAG
+32 
-43 DDCSYIAVVF
+43 
-53 ISGIERNF
+53 
-61 KMNRMKTVLMTAA
+61 
-74 MLVCVFACTAVAGK
+74 
-88 TVYAAPND
+88 
-96 TIQTGI
+96 
-102 SADGMD
+102 
-108 LSGMTQEQAQGVVQS
+108 SGMTREEALAALES
-123 YVNELGQAQ
+123 YEKNLG
-132 VQLQAQ
+132 
-138 DGQSVSIS
+138 GQSIK
-146 LSELGISWKNPEL
+146 LGIGDNVIEAKLSYLGVTFDNEDL
-159 VSEAVSLGK
+159 VDEAIGVGHV
-168 KGNIVARYKAEKDLQ
+168 GNIVKRYKDQKDLQ
-183 NKGKNY
+183 HSGKTFPLSWQTNEDTVRTY
-189 PVVLDFDKEAI
+189 VENNCTKYDKKAQNASLTRENGAFNFVAGTEGLELNVDSAVRTISDYLENSWTSDNTEVLNLET
-200 RQAVTER
+200 QVTEP
-207 CSKFNV
+207 
-213 EAIDAHL
+213 E
-220 TRVDG
+220 G
-225 SFQIEDG
+225 S
-232 QTGYVVDE
+232 
-240 NASVAAIYDYLTG
+240 A
-253 SWVKGENGNVALVMA
+253 
-268 VDEPKGKT
+268 
-276 EELAKVK
+276 EELANIK
-283 DVLGTFTTSYS
+283 DLLGSFTTSFS
-294 TSGAS
+294 TSGS
-299 RSKNVANGCRLI
+299 NRCKNVSSGASHI
-311 NGTTLYPG
+311 NGTVLYPG
-319 DTFSTYNTV
+319 EEFSAYETV
-328 KPFSTENG
+328 SPFTEANG
-336 YEMAGSYLNGKV
+336 YAMAGSYLNGEV
-348 VDSIGGGICQ
+348 VDSMGGGICQ

>member
-1 MLQCYL
+1 MKKWKGSLLLAICL
-7 SDVIRQFADK
+7 LAMTSSMTVCAAGETILKGVSIDKLDV
-17 GAEHEFQKE
+17 
-26 KDTENY
+26 
-32 IVDHHPYSGAG
+32 
-43 DDCSYIAVVF
+43 
-53 ISGIERNF
+53 
-61 KMNRMKTVLMTAA
+61 
-74 MLVCVFACTAVAGK
+74 
-88 TVYAAPND
+88 
-96 TIQTGI
+96 
-102 SADGMD
+102 
-108 LSGMTQEQAQGVVQS
+108 SGMTREEALAALES
-123 YVNELGQAQ
+123 YEKNLG
-132 VQLQAQ
+132 
-138 DGQSVSIS
+138 GQSIK
-146 LSELGISWKNPEL
+146 LGIGDNVIEAKLSDLGVTFDNEDL
-159 VSEAVSLGK
+159 VDEAIGVGHA
-168 KGNIVARYKAEKDLQ
+168 GNIVKRYKDQKDLQ
-183 NKGKNY
+183 HSGKTFPLSWQTNEDTVRTY
-189 PVVLDFDKEAI
+189 VENNCTKYDKKAQNASLTRENGAFNFVAGTEGLELNVDSAVRTISDYLENSWTSDNTAVLNLET
-200 RQAVTER
+200 QVTEP
-207 CSKFNV
+207 
-213 EAIDAHL
+213 E
-220 TRVDG
+220 G
-225 SFQIEDG
+225 S
-232 QTGYVVDE
+232 
-240 NASVAAIYDYLTG
+240 A
-253 SWVKGENGNVALVMA
+253 
-268 VDEPKGKT
+268 
-276 EELAKVK
+276 EELANIK
-283 DVLGTFTTSYS
+283 DLLGSFTTSFS
-294 TSGAS
+294 TSGS
-299 RSKNVANGCRLI
+299 NRCKNVSSGASHI
-311 NGTTLYPG
+311 NGTVLYPG
-319 DTFSTYNTV
+319 EEFSAYETV
-328 KPFSTENG
+328 SPFTEANG
-336 YEMAGSYLNGKV
+336 YAMAGSYLNGEV
-348 VDSIGGGICQ
+348 VDSMGGGICQ

-507 VVTYGTAGDPT
+507 VVTYGTAGDPI

-533 LADANIAAAVPA
+533 LADANIAVAVPA

>member
-1 MLQCYL
+1 MKKWKGSLFLAICL
-7 SDVIRQFADK
+7 LAMTSSMTVCAAGETILKGVSIDKLDV
-17 GAEHEFQKE
+17 
-26 KDTENY
+26 
-32 IVDHHPYSGAG
+32 
-43 DDCSYIAVVF
+43 
-53 ISGIERNF
+53 
-61 KMNRMKTVLMTAA
+61 
-74 MLVCVFACTAVAGK
+74 
-88 TVYAAPND
+88 
-96 TIQTGI
+96 
-102 SADGMD
+102 
-108 LSGMTQEQAQGVVQS
+108 SGMTREEALAALES
-123 YVNELGQAQ
+123 YEKNLG
-132 VQLQAQ
+132 
-138 DGQSVSIS
+138 GQSIK
-146 LSELGISWKNPEL
+146 LGIGDNVIEAKLSDLGVTFDNEDL
-159 VSEAVSLGK
+159 VDEAIGVGHA
-168 KGNIVARYKAEKDLQ
+168 GNIVKRYKDQKDLQ
-183 NKGKNY
+183 HSGKTFPLSWQTNEDTVRTY
-189 PVVLDFDKEAI
+189 VENNCTKYDKKAQNASLTRENGAFNFVAGTEGLELNVDSAVRTISDYLENSWTSDNTEVLNLET
-200 RQAVTER
+200 QVTEP
-207 CSKFNV
+207 
-213 EAIDAHL
+213 E
-220 TRVDG
+220 G
-225 SFQIEDG
+225 S
-232 QTGYVVDE
+232 
-240 NASVAAIYDYLTG
+240 A
-253 SWVKGENGNVALVMA
+253 
-268 VDEPKGKT
+268 
-276 EELAKVK
+276 EELANIK
-283 DVLGTFTTSYS
+283 DLLGSFTTSFS
-294 TSGAS
+294 TSGS
-299 RSKNVANGCRLI
+299 NRCKNVSSGASHI
-311 NGTTLYPG
+311 NGTVLYPG
-319 DTFSTYNTV
+319 EEFSAYETV
-328 KPFSTENG
+328 SPFTEANG
-336 YEMAGSYLNGKV
+336 YAMAGSYLNGEV
-348 VDSIGGGICQ
+348 VDSMGGGICQ